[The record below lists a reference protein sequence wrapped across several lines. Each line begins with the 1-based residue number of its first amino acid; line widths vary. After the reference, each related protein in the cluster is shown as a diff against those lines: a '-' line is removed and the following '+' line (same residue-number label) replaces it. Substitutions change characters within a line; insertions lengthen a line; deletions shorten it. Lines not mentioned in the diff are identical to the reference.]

1 MSDHK
6 LAAELVMRCF
16 HSRTAAHVLHLKS
29 KSYSEHMAL
38 HDFYDSIVDLTD
50 EFAEMYQGEY
60 MTLLNEH
67 PDGYKNPPNALALV
81 NGLASWIDANRK
93 KVCDSSQCQSQIDLI
108 AMLCNQTAYKL
119 KFLS

>member
-38 HDFYDSIVDLTD
+38 HDFYDEIVDLTD
-50 EFAEMYQGEY
+50 AFAEMYQGEY

-67 PDGYKNPPNALALV
+67 PTRWRWSTAWRRGSTRTAKRCVTAHSV
-81 NGLASWIDANRK
+81 SHR
-93 KVCDSSQCQSQIDLI
+93 LI
-108 AMLCNQTAYKL
+108 
-119 KFLS
+119 

>member
-16 HSRTAAHVLHLKS
+16 HSRTAAHVLHLKT
-29 KSYSEHMAL
+29 KSYSEHKAL
-38 HDFYDSIVDLTD
+38 NDFYDEIVDLVD

-60 MTLLNEH
+60 LTQLDGY
-67 PDGYKNPPNALALV
+67 PDGYKNPPNAMALV

-108 AMLCNQTAYKL
+108 VMLCNQTAYKL
-119 KFLS
+119 KFLA